1 MTDTF
6 NNNVLVDVKNL
17 MPDTANNDVLVDV
30 KNLKKYFPISSGFL
44 FNRHRGTVK
53 AVDDVSFGIKR
64 GETLGLVGESGC
76 GKSTTGRA
84 VLQLHKPSSGQ
95 VLFAGTDLTQLSENE
110 LRNLRPKVQMIFQ
123 DSIASLNPRHSVAK
137 IIGEPL
143 KIHNV
148 GDARAIH
155 DRVVELM
162 ELVGLNPKWRKRFPH
177 EFSGGQRQR
186 INIARALALNPD
198 FVVCDEPI
206 SALDVSIQA
215 QVVNLLKDLQAEL
228 GLTYLF
234 IAHDLSMVRHISNRV
249 AVMYL
254 GKVMEL
260 TDKRT
265 LFREPLHPYTQ
276 SLISAVPL
284 PQPKQER
291 KRRRIILQ
299 GEVPSP
305 SNVPQGC
312 VFHTRCPLAIDRC
325 QQEIPEYRQ
334 IQSNHFVACHL
345 ADKQDSSII
354 PPALIS

>member
-1 MTDTF
+1 METLPKSENAANDI
-6 NNNVLVDVKNL
+6 LVRVEG
-17 MPDTANNDVLVDV
+17 
-30 KNLKKYFPISSGFL
+30 LKKYFPVRKGLIFSRQVGM
-44 FNRHRGTVK
+44 VK
-53 AVDDVSFGIKR
+53 AVDDVSFEIRR

-76 GKSTTGRA
+76 GKSTAGRA
-84 VLQLHKPSSGQ
+84 ILQLHQPTAGRVFFNEIELTSLSQ
-95 VLFAGTDLTQLSENE
+95 VE
-110 LRNLRPKVQMIFQ
+110 LRKLRPEIQMIFQ
-123 DSIASLNPRHSVAK
+123 DSVAALNPRHSVGK

-143 KIHNV
+143 RIHKV
-148 GDARAIH
+148 GSDRGVS
-155 DRVVELM
+155 DRVTELM

-186 INIARALALNPD
+186 INIARALALNPS

-215 QVVNLLKDLQAEL
+215 QVVNLLERLQQQL

-234 IAHDLSMVRHISNRV
+234 IAHDLTMVRHISDRV

-276 SLISAVPL
+276 SLISAAPL
-284 PQPKQER
+284 AQPKLER
-291 KRRRIILQ
+291 KRKRIILS

-305 SNVPQGC
+305 SQAPSGC
-312 VFHTRCPLAIDRC
+312 VFHTRCPLTIDKCR
-325 QQEIPEYRQ
+325 ELAPEYGQARPG
-334 IQSNHFVACHL
+334 HFVACHL
-345 ADKQDSSII
+345 VDEAGSSKIR
-354 PPALIS
+354 A